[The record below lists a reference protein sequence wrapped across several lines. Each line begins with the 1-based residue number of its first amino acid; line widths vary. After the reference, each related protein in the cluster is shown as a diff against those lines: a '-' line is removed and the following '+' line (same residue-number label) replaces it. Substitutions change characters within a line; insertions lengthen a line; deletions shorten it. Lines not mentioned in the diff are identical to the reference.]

1 MPSKFIYLF
10 LSSLTICF
18 NCLNDSS
25 FFFTYALNKGKNK
38 ASNFLNVSNDNIQ
51 YDDISSFSE
60 ELINAFSLRLKRVP
74 ELVLREKVAVQ
85 LAKAADNLN
94 LPNPNEEVCEINY
107 AELCPEGWSN
117 FGDGESC
124 LSPINYTGG
133 CDKKVSFKNYT
144 AINKYVFSIKCSI
157 SWPCIN
163 KCTQNYSEECPENWI
178 LINKNICKAP
188 KNYKGKCIKE
198 KMFSKFSESEK
209 KIWAEKCDV
218 NWPCYEK
225 TYNLKVVCPID
236 WKIHPNNKSCIAPTS
251 YIGPCKSIMYL
262 HNLKDNEKLSLIKKC
277 NIEWPIHEKKEV
289 DLSSL
294 CPIGWNITHVD
305 NITCSAPSSYVGPC
319 EKIISFE
326 NFSKEEKYEFSQKCD
341 IHWPLLDQKLQ
352 NFNLPCP
359 YNWNLLDE
367 KNNICISP
375 IEYQGPCENIFSFK
389 NYNND
394 MKAAWASSCN
404 TVFINDNMYNNL
416 NNVRRETTMY
426 TNKTNKIYGIK
437 NSTYISNSNATQPS
451 VNNGPIGYSGSVY
464 EGLILNADDET
475 VYLPSNSKMKYTNN
489 TIHMNDIADWNDEQF
504 ILTDGKITDLLLLKE
519 SSNDE
524 SLRATIDAT
533 IKDLRARYSKYSPFS
548 FLQMIRS
555 GEITD
560 DKHNINRGRGIANRG
575 SRGSTENGGSIA
587 SSELRTFVNLA
598 AEKGQKQIHSSSKRS
613 KHDHEGN
620 HKGVPSE
627 EEGSKG
633 STKKD
638 TKEDTYED
646 TDENI
651 DKATDVDTDDNTV
664 EAANNRNDVKNWYNN
679 YKVENANLAYSGV
692 CFEKNYMECPVGWT
706 RINDKQCLASKSYA
720 GRVRKCGSILNLGEV
735 VKNMYDVAH
744 DMSFVTADIEK
755 RKKIEK
761 DCNVQFPCIECERD
775 YIRINCPLGWKE
787 MNDGICEAPEDYPL
801 YLKELCGNVVNFKY
815 ASANF
820 KRKWSFL
827 CKADWP
833 CFSVCQKNYAH
844 PCPLGYKLINERTD
858 KYYKDHIYVCA
869 NENWKDYDQK
879 SNLRQR
885 NICHVIEVYN
895 SIILKKEIEKKCK
908 VIWPCLN
915 ICEENFYQSCPYNWL
930 LKDNKCIAPYYYKPP
945 KGCKNSLEIFTFNTF
960 DKYLFSN
967 KCFAPWPC
975 KNSCQQ
981 DWTSPC
987 PDGWTRLKAAEKKS
1001 KSKYNAD
1008 NKYNEGSKH
1017 NDQGDDKIYD
1027 DQSEDKN
1034 YRGHSD
1040 DKNYRGHSDDKKY
1053 RGHSDDK
1060 KYRGHSDD
1068 KKYRGHSDDK
1078 KYRGHSDDKKYG
1090 HNDDKYDQ
1098 SEDNKYKDHSD
1109 NNKYGHNDDKYDQSE
1124 DNKYKDHRDD
1134 NKYNDYHDDEKMNSS
1149 YFCKPPKTYK
1159 GACSEEYYNLADFT
1173 FSQKQDFS
1181 YRCSAKWPCGA
1192 TLHHSEN
1199 WQKENF
1205 YHDINF
1211 EKLKT
1216 IRFYDTFY
1224 SSQYSKY
1231 QTPFF

>member
-10 LSSLTICF
+10 LSSVTICF
-18 NCLNDSS
+18 NCFNDSS

-74 ELVLREKVAVQ
+74 ELVLREKVAIQ

-144 AINKYVFSIKCSI
+144 AINKYVFSIKCST

-251 YIGPCKSIMYL
+251 YIGPCMSIMYL

-389 NYNND
+389 NYNN
-394 MKAAWASSCN
+394 
-404 TVFINDNMYNNL
+404 
-416 NNVRRETTMY
+416 
-426 TNKTNKIYGIK
+426 
-437 NSTYISNSNATQPS
+437 
-451 VNNGPIGYSGSVY
+451 
-464 EGLILNADDET
+464 
-475 VYLPSNSKMKYTNN
+475 
-489 TIHMNDIADWNDEQF
+489 
-504 ILTDGKITDLLLLKE
+504 
-519 SSNDE
+519 
-524 SLRATIDAT
+524 
-533 IKDLRARYSKYSPFS
+533 
-548 FLQMIRS
+548 
-555 GEITD
+555 
-560 DKHNINRGRGIANRG
+560 
-575 SRGSTENGGSIA
+575 
-587 SSELRTFVNLA
+587 
-598 AEKGQKQIHSSSKRS
+598 
-613 KHDHEGN
+613 
-620 HKGVPSE
+620 
-627 EEGSKG
+627 
-633 STKKD
+633 
-638 TKEDTYED
+638 
-646 TDENI
+646 ENI

-692 CFEKNYMECPVGWT
+692 CLKKNYMECPVGWT

-735 VKNMYDVAH
+735 VKNMYDVTH

-833 CFSVCQKNYAH
+833 CFSVCEKNYAH

-945 KGCKNSLEIFTFNTF
+945 KGCKNSLEIFTFSTF

-1008 NKYNEGSKH
+1008 SKYNEGSKH

-1027 DQSEDKN
+1027 DQSENKK
-1034 YRGHSD
+1034 YKGHSD
-1040 DKNYRGHSDDKKY
+1040 DNKY
-1053 RGHSDDK
+1053 RGHSDDNK
-1060 KYRGHSDD
+1060 YRGHSDDNKYRGHSDD

-1109 NNKYGHNDDKYDQSE
+1109 DKKYGHNDDKYDQSE

-1134 NKYNDYHDDEKMNSS
+1134 NKYNYHDDEKMNSS